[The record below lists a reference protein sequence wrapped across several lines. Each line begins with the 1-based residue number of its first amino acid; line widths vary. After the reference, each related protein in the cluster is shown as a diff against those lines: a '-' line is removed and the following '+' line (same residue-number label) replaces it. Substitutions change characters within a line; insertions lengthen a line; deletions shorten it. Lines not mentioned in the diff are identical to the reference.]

1 MRYTSLIFTF
11 VFFLAGC
18 GSKGAL
24 FLPKGK
30 TVEVQPVSIEEVQPV
45 SIEEETFQPETEQQ
59 KLQNQDTRQE
69 EEEDE

>member
-18 GSKGAL
+18 GSKGEL
-24 FLPKGK
+24 FLPEGE
-30 TVEVQPVSIEEVQPV
+30 TVEVQPV

-59 KLQNQDTRQE
+59 ELQNQDTRQE

>member
-24 FLPKGK
+24 FLPEDK
-30 TVEVQPVSIEEVQPV
+30 TVEVQPV

-59 KLQNQDTRQE
+59 ELQNQDTRQE